1 MSVNIYRSTLRNLPE
16 DLNLQQ
22 RDLQNLKSRNNSPHL
37 SDSNVQ
43 RIRFGDE
50 HTPFPSAA
58 GFRLSFYSDRIFLL
72 WIVRWCLIS
81 VGIWKRAHSLSRPR
95 CAQSAGLSEYPLLYS
110 SECCGQMAG
119 CTLKEGKCGE
129 FEDKL
134 LEQEERQ
141 RYGRYPF
148 SKKFFSGI
156 KNECGEESQ
165 Q

>member
-1 MSVNIYRSTLRNLPE
+1 MGFNSAFKG
-16 DLNLQQ
+16 LNLAM
-22 RDLQNLKSRNNSPHL
+22 KI
-37 SDSNVQ
+37 
-43 RIRFGDE
+43 RICPTSTFYVYVSVMNI
-50 HTPFPSAA
+50 HHFPSAA
-58 GFRLSFYSDRIFLL
+58 GFRLSYSDRIFLL

-119 CTLKEGKCGE
+119 CTLKQGKCGE

-141 RYGRYPF
+141 REIRSISF
-148 SKKFFSGI
+148 LK
-156 KNECGEESQ
+156 EVL
-165 Q
+165 

>member
-1 MSVNIYRSTLRNLPE
+1 MASGTLNAAIKSSSVRRQRSAYTFR
-16 DLNLQQ
+16 
-22 RDLQNLKSRNNSPHL
+22 
-37 SDSNVQ
+37 
-43 RIRFGDE
+43 DE
-50 HTPFPSAA
+50 HTPYPSAA
-58 GFRLSFYSDRIFLL
+58 DFRLSFYSDRIFLL

-141 RYGRYPF
+141 REIRSISF
-148 SKKFFSGI
+148 LK
-156 KNECGEESQ
+156 EVL
-165 Q
+165 

>member
-1 MSVNIYRSTLRNLPE
+1 MKTLRSFETSINIYQSTRRNFPE

-22 RDLQNLKSRNNSPHL
+22 RGLKNLKSHNERPCPY
-37 SDSNVQ
+37 DSNVQ
-43 RIRFGDE
+43 SIRFRNE
-50 HTPFPSAA
+50 HTPFPCAA
-58 GFRLSFYSDRIFLL
+58 GFRLSYSEHIFLL

-81 VGIWKRAHSLSRPR
+81 VGIWKRAHSLSRPH

-134 LEQEERQ
+134 LEQKERQ
-141 RYGRYPF
+141 REIRSISF
-148 SKKFFSGI
+148 L
-156 KNECGEESQ
+156 
-165 Q
+165 